1 MATDEREAMA
11 ETFRIGLTRDFLRP
25 DGTVAFGD
33 IGLGMLEGQPGIE
46 FDYLAD
52 NAVELGPDQVRGYD
66 ALAVLAPRV
75 SAKTLEGADRL
86 AIVAR
91 YGVGY
96 DTIDV
101 PACTAKGVALT
112 ITPDAV
118 RRTVATVVMTYVLS
132 LSHRLLEQDRAT
144 RAGEG
149 WSRKL
154 DLMGYGLI
162 GKKLGLIGL
171 GNIGSEVVKL
181 ARPFDLVPIAS
192 DPYVHPDRAAELGVE
207 LVDLETL
214 LRTADY
220 VVVLCALTPE
230 TRGMLSAGRLA
241 LMKPTAFLINAARG
255 PIVDQ
260 RALYEA
266 LRDRRIRGAGL
277 DVFEQEPIDP
287 ADPILALD
295 NVTVSPHALAWT
307 DEWAYAS
314 GQSAIRNMLAVAAGQ
329 NPTYVVNREVLES
342 PLFQDKLRRYAG
354 RLES

>member
-1 MATDEREAMA
+1 MT
-11 ETFRIGLTRDFLRP
+11 ETFRIGLTRDFLRL
-25 DGTVAFGD
+25 DGTLGFGD
-33 IGLGMLEGQPGIE
+33 IGLGLLDGQPGIE
-46 FDYLAD
+46 WEFLAE
-52 NAVELGPDQVRGYD
+52 NAAELRSDQIQGFD

-86 AIVAR
+86 SIIAR

-96 DTIDV
+96 DSVDV
-101 PACTAKGVALT
+101 PTCTAKGVALT

-118 RRTVATVVMTYVLS
+118 RRAVANAVMTYILA

-149 WSRKL
+149 WQCKI
-154 DLMGYGLI
+154 DLMGYGLT

-181 ARPFDLVPIAS
+181 SRPFDLVPIAA
-192 DPYVHPDRAAELGVE
+192 DPYVKPERAAELGVE

-214 LRTADY
+214 LRTADF
-220 VVVLCALTPE
+220 VVILCALTPE
-230 TRGMLSAGRLA
+230 TRHLLSTERLA
-241 LMKPTAFLINAARG
+241 LMKPTAFLVNCARG

-260 RALYEA
+260 QALYAA
-266 LRDRRIRGAGL
+266 LLDRRIRGAGL

-287 ADPILALD
+287 NDPILTLD
-295 NVTVSPHALAWT
+295 NVAVSPHALCWT
-307 DEWAYAS
+307 DEWAYDS
-314 GQSAIRNMLAVAAGQ
+314 GQSAIRNILAVAAGQ
-329 NPTYVVNREVLES
+329 NPTYVVNKEVLDT